1 MQPIPTERSDLRPLC
16 PWSLPIDMEE
26 DMRGRGHAGT
36 ARQAAIQTDAV
47 FANAVA
53 MRISSQG
60 SLAWPVRGAIT
71 SPRPPLPQARP
82 HAAGESAQKSLATAP
97 VPDPMHHGK
106 FMKASPIG
114 GVANVVVPFRRGQS
128 ASAKRM
134 GGETRERCG
143 CSVVQRKRQRKRPP
157 RPAWLRGTSTPLAL

>member
-1 MQPIPTERSDLRPLC
+1 VQPIPTERSDLRPLC

-106 FMKASPIG
+106 FMKASPMD
-114 GVANVVVPFRRGQS
+114 GVSSVPCRSGRSG
-128 ASAKRM
+128 
-134 GGETRERCG
+134 
-143 CSVVQRKRQRKRPP
+143 
-157 RPAWLRGTSTPLAL
+157 